1 MMSSDTDLPGELIGA
16 IVDSSAI
23 DAASSL
29 AEVGIDAL
37 LDDGL
42 LRDIPVVG
50 TLVSLARAGIALR
63 DRFFAKKIARFLLQV
78 GDVPEEERRRFHEEL
93 RKSLRRALAEEA
105 LRDRLPPPLPR
116 DRSGHPGQ

>member
-42 LRDIPVVG
+42 LRDIPIVEVVSEPRREPWG
-50 TLVSLARAGIALR
+50 KTARYLDPDGNIVSIT
-63 DRFFAKKIARFLLQV
+63 
-78 GDVPEEERRRFHEEL
+78 
-93 RKSLRRALAEEA
+93 EA
-105 LRDRLPPPLPR
+105 
-116 DRSGHPGQ
+116 